1 MSTAGGRLTCAECAE
16 QLYEYLDQELS
27 PALERAIAAHLEECA
42 NCLGRFT
49 FERAFLAVVARRGG
63 SAAIPAQLRD
73 RILRSIRGQAAP
85 ERG

>member
-1 MSTAGGRLTCAECAE
+1 MSTGGGRLTCTECAE

-27 PALERAIAAHLEECA
+27 PELERAIAAHLEECA
-42 NCLGRFT
+42 NCLGHFA

-63 SAAIPAQLRD
+63 SPAVPDELRD
-73 RILRSIRGQAAP
+73 RILRSIRGRAAP